1 MLTNLLAAVLIVV
14 AQPWGDIPSPG
25 EPPAP
30 GDWTDGVQDSK
41 DNLDAAIESIDQ
53 TGEQTNDFITQI
65 LLDVQGLLENAL
77 AQLNTLSEDLTS
89 INGVSILPDPDSLV
103 FGYAKWLLSGTV
115 IRELVGP
122 TLAPIGTGMLILMIA
137 VVFLTASHVT
147 LYVATMFISFA
158 RCAIKFVL
166 QFIPGFG

>member
-1 MLTNLLAAVLIVV
+1 MLGVLASFFIII
-14 AQPWGDIPSPG
+14 AQPFGDPPAIPSP
-25 EPPAP
+25 PAP
-30 GDWTDGVQDSK
+30 ADWTGDAIQQAGEIGDSV
-41 DNLDAAIESIDQ
+41 DQSIVVFD
-53 TGEQTNDFITQI
+53 DFITNI
-65 LLDVQGLLENAL
+65 LVSVDGLLQDAVN
-77 AQLNTLSEDLTS
+77 QLNTLSEDLTS
-89 INGVSILPDPDSLV
+89 INGVSILPDPDPLV

>member
-1 MLTNLLAAVLIVV
+1 MLGVLASFLIII
-14 AQPWGDIPSPG
+14 AQPYGDPPAIPSP
-25 EPPAP
+25 PAP
-30 GDWTDGVQDSK
+30 ADWTGSAIQEAGEIGDSV
-41 DNLDAAIESIDQ
+41 DQSIVVFD
-53 TGEQTNDFITQI
+53 DFITNI
-65 LLDVQGLLENAL
+65 LVSVDGLLQDAVN
-77 AQLNTLSEDLTS
+77 QLNTLSEDLTT
-89 INGVSILPDPDSLV
+89 IGGVSILPDPDPLV